1 MDPQITI
8 RPARPDDQ
16 PALLHIMWQTI
27 LDTESDRELLLANP
41 EVVQVPVEHLTPA
54 TACVAEISGT
64 VAGFAIVLPRPGGDA
79 ELDGMFVD
87 PPLQRRGIGRALVAE
102 VRRLATIMGATHL
115 DVVAGEDALAFYRSV
130 GFVEVGTAQTQFRL
144 VPLLRMALAS
154 QSGA

>member
-8 RPARPDDQ
+8 RPARPEDQ

-54 TACVAEISGT
+54 TACVAEIGG
-64 VAGFAIVLPRPGGDA
+64 VAAGFAIVLLQPGGNA
-79 ELDGMFVD
+79 ELDGLFVD

-102 VRRLATIMGATHL
+102 ARRLATAMGATHL

-130 GFVEVGTAQTQFRL
+130 GFVEIGTAQTQFRL